1 MPTMIFTH
9 LPKPGVSFE
18 DFQKYIVEVD
28 MPWNM
33 ENPAVIAA
41 TIYHI
46 KPVELDV
53 LTHDLIKQPHTENPP
68 PFKSI
73 EIMHV
78 RSYEEFLSQNRPT
91 MERLD
96 EWSKYG
102 DINTARAYLA
112 NPIFQSNV

>member
-18 DFQKYIVEVD
+18 DFQKHIVEVD

-46 KPVELDV
+46 KPVELDT
-53 LTHDLIKQPHTENPP
+53 LTHGLIESSRTDDPP
-68 PFKSI
+68 PFQTV
-73 EIMHV
+73 EVMHV
-78 RSYEEFLSQNRPT
+78 RSYEEFLSQNRPS
-91 MERLD
+91 MERLE

-102 DINTARAYLA
+102 DINTASAYLA
-112 NPIFQSNV
+112 KRIFQSNV

>member
-9 LPKPGVSFE
+9 SPKPGVSFE

-46 KPVELDV
+46 KPIELEV
-53 LTHDLIKQPHTENPP
+53 ITHGVVKKSPTEKPP
-68 PFKSI
+68 PFATV
-73 EIMHV
+73 EVMHV
-78 RSYEEFLSQNRPT
+78 RSHEEYLSQNRPT
-91 MERLD
+91 KERIE
-96 EWSKYG
+96 EWSQYG
-102 DINTARAYLA
+102 DINTASGFLA
-112 NPIFQSNV
+112 EPIFQSKV